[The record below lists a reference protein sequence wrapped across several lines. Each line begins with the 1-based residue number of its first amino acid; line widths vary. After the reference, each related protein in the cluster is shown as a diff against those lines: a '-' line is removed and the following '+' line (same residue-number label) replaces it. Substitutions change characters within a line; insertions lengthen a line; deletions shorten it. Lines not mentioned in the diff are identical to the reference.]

1 MMKKGAFKGALGLAA
16 AALVYAQPANAA
28 MSCWNESE
36 SAAAKIRD
44 LQSRLMVATLRC
56 RAMGIDVLTAYNDF
70 VRINR
75 SALQEANGVIK
86 AQFDR
91 GYGRDGQRFYDSFT
105 TAMANQ
111 YGADA
116 TSGAVCQG
124 TAAVAAEAVAAE
136 GDLLRLADLADR
148 TGPSL
153 ELPGGRCRQAE
164 TRLGQI
170 VIPEEAEAPPA
181 GGSRP

>member
-1 MMKKGAFKGALGLAA
+1 MKKGALKFALGLAA
-16 AALVYAQPANAA
+16 AALVYAQPASAA
-28 MSCWNESE
+28 MSCWDEHE
-36 SAAAKIRD
+36 TAAAKIRD

-75 SALQEANGVIK
+75 STLQEANGVIK

-91 GYGRDGQRFYDSFT
+91 GYGQDGQRFYDSFT

-116 TSGAVCQG
+116 TSGAVCDE

-136 GDLLRLADLADR
+136 GDVVRLVELADR
-148 TGPSL
+148 FGRSP
-153 ELPGGRCRQAE
+153 ELPGGVCPITLMAR
-164 TRLGQI
+164 
-170 VIPEEAEAPPA
+170 
-181 GGSRP
+181 

>member
-1 MMKKGAFKGALGLAA
+1 MKNRALKGVLGLAA
-16 AALVYAQPANAA
+16 AALVYAQPASAA
-28 MSCWNESE
+28 MSCWNEHE
-36 SAAAKIRD
+36 TAAAKIRD

-75 SALQEANGVIK
+75 STLQEANGVIK

-116 TSGAVCQG
+116 TSGQVCEE

-136 GDLLRLADLADR
+136 GDVARLVELADR
-148 TGPSL
+148 TGASP
-153 ELPGGRCRQAE
+153 ELPGGVCPVTLTAR
-164 TRLGQI
+164 
-170 VIPEEAEAPPA
+170 
-181 GGSRP
+181 

>member
-1 MMKKGAFKGALGLAA
+1 MKKGALKCALGLAA
-16 AALVYAQPANAA
+16 AALVYAQPASAA
-28 MSCWNESE
+28 MSCWDEHE
-36 SAAAKIRD
+36 TAAAKIRD

-75 SALQEANGVIK
+75 STLQEANGVIK

-91 GYGRDGQRFYDSFT
+91 GYGREGQRFYDSFT

-116 TSGAVCQG
+116 TSGSVCDE

-136 GDLLRLADLADR
+136 GDVVRLVELADR
-148 TGPSL
+148 TGGSP
-153 ELPGGRCRQAE
+153 ELPGGVCPITLTAR
-164 TRLGQI
+164 
-170 VIPEEAEAPPA
+170 
-181 GGSRP
+181 

>member
-1 MMKKGAFKGALGLAA
+1 MRNRALRGALGLAA
-16 AALVYAQPANAA
+16 AALVHAQPAAAA
-28 MSCWNESE
+28 MSCWNEHE
-36 SAAAKIRD
+36 TAAAKIRD

-75 SALQEANGVIK
+75 STLQEANGVIK

-111 YGADA
+111 YGADE
-116 TSGAVCQG
+116 TSGQVCED
-124 TAAVAAEAVAAE
+124 TAAIASEAVAAD
-136 GDLLRLADLADR
+136 GDVARLVELADR
-148 TGPSL
+148 TGGSPD
-153 ELPGGRCRQAE
+153 LPGGICPVTLTAR
-164 TRLGQI
+164 
-170 VIPEEAEAPPA
+170 
-181 GGSRP
+181 

>member
-1 MMKKGAFKGALGLAA
+1 MTKRKLKGAFGLALC
-16 AALVYAQPANAA
+16 ALISASPAQAA
-28 MSCWNESE
+28 MACWDEHE
-36 SAAAKIRD
+36 TAAAKIRD

-75 SALQEANGVIK
+75 STLQQANGVIK

-91 GYGRDGQRFYDSFT
+91 GYGREGQRFYDSFT

-116 TSGAVCQG
+116 TSGAVCEE

-136 GDLLRLADLADR
+136 GDVARLVDLADSFGR
-148 TGPSL
+148 AP
-153 ELPGGRCRQAE
+153 ELPGGVCPVTLTAR
-164 TRLGQI
+164 
-170 VIPEEAEAPPA
+170 
-181 GGSRP
+181 

>member
-1 MMKKGAFKGALGLAA
+1 MKKRVLRGALGLAA
-16 AALVYAQPANAA
+16 AALVYAQPAAAA
-28 MSCWNESE
+28 MACWDEHE
-36 SAAAKIRD
+36 TAAAKIRD

-75 SALQEANGVIK
+75 STLQEANGVIK

-91 GYGRDGQRFYDSFT
+91 GYGREGQRFYDSFT

-116 TSGAVCQG
+116 TSGAVCED

-136 GDLLRLADLADR
+136 GDVARLVELADR
-148 TGPSL
+148 VGGAP
-153 ELPGGRCRQAE
+153 ELPGGVCPITLTAR
-164 TRLGQI
+164 
-170 VIPEEAEAPPA
+170 
-181 GGSRP
+181 

>member
-1 MMKKGAFKGALGLAA
+1 MKEGVLKGALGLAA
-16 AALVYAQPANAA
+16 AALVYAQPASAA
-28 MSCWNESE
+28 MSCWDEHE
-36 SAAAKIRD
+36 TAAAKIRD

-56 RAMGIDVLTAYNDF
+56 RAMGIDVLTVYNDF

-75 SALQEANGVIK
+75 STLQEANGVIK

-116 TSGAVCQG
+116 TSGAICEE

-136 GDLLRLADLADR
+136 GDVARLVELADR
-148 TGPSL
+148 TGGSP
-153 ELPGGRCRQAE
+153 ELPGGVCPITLTAR
-164 TRLGQI
+164 
-170 VIPEEAEAPPA
+170 
-181 GGSRP
+181 

>member
-1 MMKKGAFKGALGLAA
+1 MKNRALKGVLGLAA
-16 AALVYAQPANAA
+16 AALVYAQPASAA
-28 MSCWNESE
+28 MSCWNEHE
-36 SAAAKIRD
+36 TAAAKIRD

-56 RAMGIDVLTAYNDF
+56 RAIGIDVLTAYNDF

-75 SALQEANGVIK
+75 STLQQANGVIK

-116 TSGAVCQG
+116 TSGSVCEE

-136 GDLLRLADLADR
+136 GDVVRLVELADSFGR
-148 TGPSL
+148 SP
-153 ELPGGRCRQAE
+153 ELPGGVCPVTLTAR
-164 TRLGQI
+164 
-170 VIPEEAEAPPA
+170 
-181 GGSRP
+181 